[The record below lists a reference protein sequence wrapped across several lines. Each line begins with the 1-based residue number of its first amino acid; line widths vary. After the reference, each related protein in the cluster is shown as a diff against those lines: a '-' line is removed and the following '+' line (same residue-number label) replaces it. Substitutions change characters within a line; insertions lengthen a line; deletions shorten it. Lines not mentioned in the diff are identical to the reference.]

1 MKTGAR
7 WILGLVG
14 LFVLVFGLF
23 CLNYTAAHG
32 LEHHRE
38 AAARYNL
45 PPPEPPIF
53 YMGVASAVVGA
64 GVVGFALGR
73 RAANRSA

>member
-1 MKTGAR
+1 MKSR
-7 WILGLVG
+7 WLVG
-14 LFVLVFGLF
+14 FVGVLILAFGLG

-38 AAARYNL
+38 SAARYNL

-53 YMGVASAVVGA
+53 YMGVASAVLGA
-64 GVVGFALGR
+64 GVVGFTLGR
-73 RAANRSA
+73 PRRRGSV

>member
-1 MKTGAR
+1 
-7 WILGLVG
+7 
-14 LFVLVFGLF
+14 LFFLVFGLG

-32 LEHHRE
+32 LEPHRE
-38 AAARYNL
+38 VAPRYNL

-53 YMGVASAVVGA
+53 YAGVASAVVGA

-73 RAANRSA
+73 RAAIRSA